1 MVVLGSTYTP
11 VMQVLRG
18 KLPAGVELR
27 AFDARIPL
35 VAQVADV
42 DVLIIGSHR
51 VSAEVIQGAPKLRLL
66 QQHGRGVD
74 SVDRLAAGRAGVKVA
89 NVPGGNGVAV
99 AELCLTLILLLAKRV
114 GDMPAAIQSRTTGAP
129 AGIEIAGKALLIIGL
144 GSAGSELAV
153 RAKALGMTVLGV
165 RAHPEA
171 GAPSGVDEV
180 FGPAALKGALE
191 RADFV
196 CLLSTLTEQTRGMI
210 AAEELAAMKRTAYLV
225 NAARGALVDY
235 AALLEALRSGQIS
248 GAAFDTF
255 WAEPADPDDPIL
267 KEKTFFLS
275 PHVAGFSDVSIDFVT
290 DAVADNIRRLLD
302 DGELLNVV
310 SG

>member
-11 VMQVLRG
+11 VMQVLRD

-27 AFDARIPL
+27 AFDARHPL
-35 VAQVADV
+35 VEQVVDV

-51 VSAEVIQGAPKLRLL
+51 VTAEIIQSAPKLRLL

-74 SVDRLAAGRAGVKVA
+74 SVDRLAAGRAGVQVA

-114 GDMPAAIQSRTTGAP
+114 ADMPAAILSRTTGAP
-129 AGIEIAGKALLIIGL
+129 AGIEIAGKSLLIVGL

-171 GAPSGVDEV
+171 GTPSGVDEV
-180 FGPAALKGALE
+180 FGPTALMEALG

-210 AAEELAAMKRTAYLV
+210 ASPELAAMKRTAYLI

-235 AALLEALRSGQIS
+235 AALLEALRSGQIA

-255 WAEPADPDDPIL
+255 WTEPADPADPIL
-267 KEKTFFLS
+267 KESTFFLS

-290 DAVADNIRRLLD
+290 DVVAENVRRLLD
-302 DGELLNVV
+302 GRELLNAVLP
-310 SG
+310 